1 MNYKLLNKRQR
12 KQNEQSNLNNP
23 ETLAKLDTQED
34 DKQSTTQINNTDHIK
49 IPGTGNSGAREG
61 QAVHVSNKIPPR
73 YS

>member
-1 MNYKLLNKRQR
+1 MD
-12 KQNEQSNLNNP
+12 NP

-34 DKQSTTQINNTDHIK
+34 DKQNTTQINNTDHIK